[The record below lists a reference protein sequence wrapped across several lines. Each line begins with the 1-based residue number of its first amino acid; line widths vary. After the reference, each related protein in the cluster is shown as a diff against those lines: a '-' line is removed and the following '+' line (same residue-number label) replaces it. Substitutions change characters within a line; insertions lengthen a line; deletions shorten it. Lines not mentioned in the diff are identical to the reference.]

1 MFFYVY
7 CIFQA
12 ENPPYWSVTEWCEG
26 FMQLLDHMD
35 IKQVHLFGASLGN
48 LTYSIYSSHSSLLI
62 ISIIWIITYIINN
75 KLFYKL
81 LCFYNQLKT

>member
-1 MFFYVY
+1 MYPIVFILLFIDIQV
-7 CIFQA
+7 

-48 LTYSIYSSHSSLLI
+48 CIRILSS
-62 ISIIWIITYIINN
+62 
-75 KLFYKL
+75 
-81 LCFYNQLKT
+81 